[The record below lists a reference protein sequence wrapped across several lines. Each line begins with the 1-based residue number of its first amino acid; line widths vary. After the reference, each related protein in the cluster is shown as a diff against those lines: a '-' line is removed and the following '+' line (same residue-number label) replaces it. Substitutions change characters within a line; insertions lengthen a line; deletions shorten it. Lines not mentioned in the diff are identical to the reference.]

1 MDTKQLKQKILDLA
15 IRGKLVP
22 QDPKD
27 EPASV
32 LLERIRKEKEQ
43 LIASGKLKKSKSKTT
58 DTPHYENV
66 PFEIPD
72 SWEWVRL
79 EDICEINLG
88 LTHTPSY
95 VEDGIPFVS
104 AKDISSSLLDLTNT
118 KRISKSEFAT
128 FPYGAKP
135 HKGDVLFCR
144 VGTIGHPQIV
154 ITEEPFGIFVSVG
167 FLRITNK
174 DISNKYL
181 KYWMESPLFYNQ
193 VESDVKGATRKNLN
207 TGWLKDFYIPIPPLN
222 EQVRIVRSIQSYFAL
237 LYEIEA
243 HKSDLQDYIKTTK
256 SKVLDLAIHGK
267 LVPQD
272 PNDEPAIAL
281 LRRINP
287 HFTPCDTS
295 HYENLP
301 NGWTICSLSDIA
313 KITAGGTPS
322 RKMISYWDGGTIPWL
337 KIADMTTSGKYVRSA
352 SEYITEE
359 GMKNSSAKL
368 MKKGTL
374 LYTIFASIGEVAILD
389 FEATCNQAI
398 ANIDLYIPEMT
409 DYIYYFLKNLQAYMY
424 SISKGCTQLNI
435 NQGILKSVT
444 IPLPPLSEQKRIVE
458 RIETILAQLDT
469 ITAEL

>member
-58 DTPHYENV
+58 DKPHYENV
-66 PFEIPD
+66 PFEIPA

-95 VEDGIPFVS
+95 VENGIPFVS

-222 EQVRIVRSIQSYFAL
+222 EQVRIVRSIQNYFAL

-243 HKSDLQDYIKTTK
+243 HKSDLQDYIKSTK

-272 PNDEPAIAL
+272 PNDEPAIEL
-281 LRRINP
+281 LKRINP
-287 HFTPCDTS
+287 AFKPCDTS

-301 NGWTICSLSDIA
+301 FEIPQNWVWVRIKDIA
-313 KITAGGTPS
+313 
-322 RKMISYWDGGTIPWL
+322 ISEL
-337 KIADMTTSGKYVRSA
+337 GK
-352 SEYITEE
+352 TLDK
-359 GMKNSSAKL
+359 GKNSGELYDYLCALNVKWGAFDL
-368 MKKGTL
+368 TTVKQIL
-374 LYTIFASIGEVAILD
+374 LEDVYQLRIF
-389 FEATCNQAI
+389 NQ
-398 ANIDLYIPEMT
+398 M
-409 DYIYYFLKNLQAYMY
+409 
-424 SISKGCTQLNI
+424 G
-435 NQGILKSVT
+435 
-444 IPLPPLSEQKRIVE
+444 
-458 RIETILAQLDT
+458 
-469 ITAEL
+469 

>member
-1 MDTKQLKQKILDLA
+1 M
-15 IRGKLVP
+15 
-22 QDPKD
+22 
-27 EPASV
+27 
-32 LLERIRKEKEQ
+32 
-43 LIASGKLKKSKSKTT
+43 
-58 DTPHYENV
+58 
-66 PFEIPD
+66 PFEIPQN
-72 SWEWVRL
+72 WVWVRL

-243 HKSDLQDYIKTTK
+243 HKSNLQDYIKTTK
-256 SKVLDLAIHGK
+256 SKVLSLAISGK

-272 PNDEPAIAL
+272 PNDEPAIEL
-281 LRRINP
+281 LHRINP
-287 HFTPCDTS
+287 SFKPCDTS

-301 NGWTICSLSDIA
+301 SGWTVL
-313 KITAGGTPS
+313 T
-322 RKMISYWDGGTIPWL
+322 
-337 KIADMTTSGKYVRSA
+337 V
-352 SEYITEE
+352 
-359 GMKNSSAKL
+359 
-368 MKKGTL
+368 
-374 LYTIFASIGEVAILD
+374 GEVA
-389 FEATCNQAI
+389 
-398 ANIDLYIPEMT
+398 
-409 DYIYYFLKNLQAYMY
+409 DYINGRAFKPSEWEQTGLPIIRIQNLNDEEAAYNYSTAHFEDKYLVHNGDLLFAWAASLGTYIWQKEDAWLNQHIFKVIPKPFIERNFLYYSFINMIDDFYAESHGSGMVH
-424 SISKGCTQLNI
+424 ITKGKFETRPI
-435 NQGILKSVT
+435 HI
-444 IPLPPLSEQKRIVE
+444 PPLAEQKRIVE
-458 RIETILAQLDT
+458 RIETIFAQLDT

>member
-1 MDTKQLKQKILDLA
+1 M
-15 IRGKLVP
+15 
-22 QDPKD
+22 
-27 EPASV
+27 
-32 LLERIRKEKEQ
+32 
-43 LIASGKLKKSKSKTT
+43 
-58 DTPHYENV
+58 
-66 PFEIPD
+66 
-72 SWEWVRL
+72 WVRL

-243 HKSDLQDYIKTTK
+243 HKSNLQDYIKTTK
-256 SKVLDLAIHGK
+256 SKVLSLAISGK

-272 PNDEPAIAL
+272 PNDEPAIEL
-281 LRRINP
+281 LHRINP
-287 HFTPCDTS
+287 SFKPCDTS

-301 NGWTICSLSDIA
+301 KNW
-313 KITAGGTPS
+313 
-322 RKMISYWDGGTIPWL
+322 
-337 KIADMTTSGKYVRSA
+337 
-352 SEYITEE
+352 
-359 GMKNSSAKL
+359 GMV
-368 MKKGTL
+368 
-374 LYTIFASIGEVAILD
+374 SIGQLCTIIGGLWTGKKPPFINVGVIRNTNFTKDFKLDLTNTAYLDVEVKQFNTRRLQYGDIILEKSGGSEKQPVGRTILFD
-389 FEATCNQAI
+389 RKEGEFSFSNFTAVLRIKETNLILSKFLHFALINAYLNGATRFMQKQTTGI
-398 ANIDLYIPEMT
+398 H
-409 DYIYYFLKNLQAYMY
+409 NLIMDKYMA
-424 SISKGCTQLNI
+424 L
-435 NQGILKSVT
+435 SVP
-444 IPLPPLSEQKRIVE
+444 IPPLAEQKRIVE
-458 RIETILAQLDT
+458 AIEKVFDKFNSV
-469 ITAEL
+469 TAEL